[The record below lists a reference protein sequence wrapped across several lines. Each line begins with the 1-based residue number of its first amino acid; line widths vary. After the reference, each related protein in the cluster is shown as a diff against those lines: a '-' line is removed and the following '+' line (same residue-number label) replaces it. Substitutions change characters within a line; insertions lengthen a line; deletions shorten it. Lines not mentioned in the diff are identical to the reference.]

1 LPSDRYRHTNVSNFN
16 TRETEKL
23 NKDKDLEFEVSRV
36 WKMRTEIVPVIVG
49 ALGTIKK
56 GLDQNLQLP
65 PGHPSASHKAA

>member
-1 LPSDRYRHTNVSNFN
+1 MFQTFTQEKLK
-16 TRETEKL
+16 KL

-36 WKMRTEIVPVIVG
+36 WKLRTEIVPVIAG

-56 GLDQNLQLP
+56 GLDQNLQLS